1 MCGRGALTLSGDRCR
16 RIAGGRGGKTKTRGC
31 ERLRTK
37 YNLGPMNYVP
47 VVRTVEGSGA
57 QEASLTRE
65 VCAMRWGLVPSFA
78 KRAEDFDAFKGGS
91 STFNARVEG
100 AESSNLWRRLLDRR
114 RCVILFDGFYEWKA
128 NGKSKTPMFIRNRDE
143 YDGHTIP
150 WSTKTDEDPKKME
163 ESDESKIDGPEHAP
177 LFLAGLYDVWHQ
189 KDEAEEALES
199 VTLLT
204 MDPQHTA
211 MEKVHDRMPV
221 FLTPESDIYLH
232 MQPFTSRIAF
242 ETVASERFQHSL
254 AAMDI
259 PPALAPIVASQLLAL
274 AGLSLLLER
283 APASSKNEELTAKV
297 QCENWFLA
305 YGLFWISCFA
315 VIIACGIYEHMNK
328 WHYLLVTGGLAA
340 PLCLQPLFFPSL
352 TGEKDLPLLERHCT
366 KANVWI
372 AIYSFLGNYWG
383 THYFYCVLKAK
394 YTLPFL
400 PDHQL
405 NKVPVCMYLA
415 THFYFC
421 FYHALGSKVMRW
433 VWTRYRPGAARTT
446 FCVSVVCVMAY
457 CTAFLETFSISAFPY
472 YTFDDRQ
479 QMYTVGS
486 AFYALYLAVS
496 FPMFARLDWKPGG
509 HTLTEACLE
518 AFAAWS
524 IILSLLDFVRLGLG
538 PQRRFKEMLGGQSVI
553 FA

>member
-1 MCGRGALTLSGDRCR
+1 M
-16 RIAGGRGGKTKTRGC
+16 
-31 ERLRTK
+31 
-37 YNLGPMNYVP
+37 
-47 VVRTVEGSGA
+47 
-57 QEASLTRE
+57 
-65 VCAMRWGLVPSFA
+65 
-78 KRAEDFDAFKGGS
+78 
-91 STFNARVEG
+91 
-100 AESSNLWRRLLDRR
+100 
-114 RCVILFDGFYEWKA
+114 
-128 NGKSKTPMFIRNRDE
+128 
-143 YDGHTIP
+143 
-150 WSTKTDEDPKKME
+150 
-163 ESDESKIDGPEHAP
+163 
-177 LFLAGLYDVWHQ
+177 
-189 KDEAEEALES
+189 
-199 VTLLT
+199 
-204 MDPQHTA
+204 
-211 MEKVHDRMPV
+211 
-221 FLTPESDIYLH
+221 
-232 MQPFTSRIAF
+232 
-242 ETVASERFQHSL
+242 
-254 AAMDI
+254 
-259 PPALAPIVASQLLAL
+259 
-274 AGLSLLLER
+274 
-283 APASSKNEELTAKV
+283 
-297 QCENWFLA
+297 
-305 YGLFWISCFA
+305 
-315 VIIACGIYEHMNK
+315 IIACGIYENMNK

-340 PLCLQPLFFPSL
+340 PLCLQPFFLPSL

-421 FYHALGSKVMRW
+421 FYHAIGSKVIRW
-433 VWTRYRPGAARTT
+433 VWTHYRPGAARTT

-472 YTFDDRQ
+472 YTFDDRE

-518 AFAAWS
+518 ALAAWS

-538 PQRRFKEMLGGQSVI
+538 VDFHMR
-553 FA
+553 A

>member
-16 RIAGGRGGKTKTRGC
+16 RIAGAHGGKTSVRGC

-47 VVRTVEGSGA
+47 VIRSVEAEGSHGGG
-57 QEASLTRE
+57 QDASVSRE

-78 KRAEDFDAFKGGS
+78 KRVEDFDAFKGGS

-100 AESSNLWRRLLDRR
+100 AEGSSLWRRLLDRR
-114 RCVILFDGFYEWKA
+114 RCVVLFDGFYEWKA
-128 NGKSKTPMFIRNRDE
+128 NGKTKTPMFIRNRDA

-150 WSTKTDEDPKKME
+150 WSAKMGEEPKTEQPV
-163 ESDESKIDGPEHAP
+163 DESKVGGPQHAP
-177 LFLAGLYDVWHQ
+177 LLLAGLYDTWHQ
-189 KDEAEEALES
+189 KGDAESLES
-199 VTLLT
+199 VTILT
-204 MDPQHTA
+204 MDPESTA
-211 MEKVHDRMPV
+211 MEQVHDRMPV
-221 FLTPESDIYLH
+221 FLTPEHALPALPSQDL
-232 MQPFTSRIAF
+232 SRLDFRKCCAPL
-242 ETVASERFQHSL
+242 L
-254 AAMDI
+254 AYGNQAMDL
-259 PPALAPIVASQLLAL
+259 PPALAPILASQFLAL
-274 AGLSLLLER
+274 SGLSFLLER
-283 APASSKNEELTAKV
+283 APASKKEELTAKEK
-297 QCENWFLA
+297 CENWFLA

-315 VIIACGIYEHMNK
+315 VIIACGLYEHMGK

-340 PLCLQPLFFPSL
+340 PLALQPLFFPSL
-352 TGEKDLPLLERHCT
+352 TGEKDLPLMERHCT

-383 THYFYCVLKAK
+383 THYFYSVLKAK

-415 THFYFC
+415 THLYFC
-421 FYHALGSKVMRW
+421 FYHALGSKVLRW
-433 VWTRYRPGAARTT
+433 VWTEFRPSAARTT
-446 FCVSVVCVMAY
+446 FCVAVVCVMAY

-479 QMYTVGS
+479 QMYTLGS

-496 FPMFARLDWKPGG
+496 FPLFARLDWKPGG
-509 HTLTEACLE
+509 HSLTEACLE
-518 AFAAWS
+518 AFAAWA

-538 PQRRFKEMLGGQSVI
+538 ADFCMM
-553 FA
+553 A

>member
-1 MCGRGALTLSGDRCR
+1 
-16 RIAGGRGGKTKTRGC
+16 
-31 ERLRTK
+31 
-37 YNLGPMNYVP
+37 
-47 VVRTVEGSGA
+47 
-57 QEASLTRE
+57 
-65 VCAMRWGLVPSFA
+65 
-78 KRAEDFDAFKGGS
+78 
-91 STFNARVEG
+91 
-100 AESSNLWRRLLDRR
+100 
-114 RCVILFDGFYEWKA
+114 
-128 NGKSKTPMFIRNRDE
+128 
-143 YDGHTIP
+143 
-150 WSTKTDEDPKKME
+150 
-163 ESDESKIDGPEHAP
+163 
-177 LFLAGLYDVWHQ
+177 
-189 KDEAEEALES
+189 
-199 VTLLT
+199 
-204 MDPQHTA
+204 
-211 MEKVHDRMPV
+211 
-221 FLTPESDIYLH
+221 
-232 MQPFTSRIAF
+232 
-242 ETVASERFQHSL
+242 
-254 AAMDI
+254 
-259 PPALAPIVASQLLAL
+259 
-274 AGLSLLLER
+274 
-283 APASSKNEELTAKV
+283 
-297 QCENWFLA
+297 
-305 YGLFWISCFA
+305 
-315 VIIACGIYEHMNK
+315 MNK

-538 PQRRFKEMLGGQSVI
+538 VDFHMKT
-553 FA
+553 